1 MKTAESVIVS
11 MKAAAEKF
19 VIGNKKHLDACEL
32 RMEKQAPKPRVRK
45 SNGVAPTAKPLT
57 RAQQRA
63 AETSTLLSR
72 LSITRLFGMSEL
84 RLLTRDDAL
93 YRLVRKDNV
102 LSIISKKFG
111 RAVATV
117 TLELQPNGSR
127 VLTAQLINNKA
138 VLKPFSHTYGRSI
151 SFKRILEGSDA
162 VGVAEKVRDLRAYI
176 QDDVGELVDDL
187 LVALH
192 TRHRRGE

>member
-1 MKTAESVIVS
+1 MKTTESVIAS
-11 MKAAAEKF
+11 MKAAADKF
-19 VIGNKKHLDACEL
+19 VLGNKKHLAACEL
-32 RMEKQAPKPRVRK
+32 RMEKQAPRKPQVRK
-45 SNGVAPTAKPLT
+45 PAASTKPLT

-63 AETSTLLSR
+63 AETSALLSR

-84 RLLTRDDAL
+84 RLLVRDDAMF
-93 YRLVRKDNV
+93 RLVRKDNV
-102 LSIISKKFG
+102 LSIVSKKFG

-117 TLELQPNGSR
+117 TLELQSNGSR

-138 VLKPFSHTYGRSI
+138 VLKPFSHTYGRSL
-151 SFKRILEGSDA
+151 SFKRILENSDA
-162 VGVAEKVRDLRAYI
+162 VTVAAKVRDLRAYI